1 MDKIAVDEY
10 GRKVLL
16 FLVAWRDS
24 SYFHPQDVE
33 LLKKGDSIK
42 EW

>member
-1 MDKIAVDEY
+1 MDEY
-10 GRKVLL
+10 GRKVL
-16 FLVAWRDS
+16 FYLVAWRDS
-24 SYFHPQDVE
+24 TYFHPQVIE